1 MGGVHATVVL
11 ASGVPLPDD
20 PLVPPEPDE
29 LPASFVPLV
38 DPLDAEPLVPL
49 EPVAPL
55 APDLPALV
63 PVVVPD
69 VPVVDPLEAE
79 PVTPLEPVEPAV
91 VPEDVPEDAPVVDPL
106 VPLEPLATPEPVEPA
121 VVPVDAPEDTPLFD
135 PLDWPE
141 PVDVPLPDAGFDAPP
156 VPSVLDDSPAHATA
170 TTAPM
175 AKAAI
180 DVMLRF
186 EVKLILRKC
195 LGLFSLPSGPPAVR
209 RQARFHPKVRKKI
222 PRLPFWADS

>member
-1 MGGVHATVVL
+1 VGGVHATVVL

-20 PLVPPEPDE
+20 PLVPPEPDV
-29 LPASFVPLV
+29 LPASF
-38 DPLDAEPLVPL
+38 DPLEAEPLVPL
-49 EPVAPL
+49 EPAAPL
-55 APDLPALV
+55 EPDL

-91 VPEDVPEDAPVVDPL
+91 VPEDVPEKAPAVDPP
-106 VPLEPLATPEPVEPA
+106 VPLEPVTPPEPVEPA
-121 VVPVDAPEDTPLFD
+121 VVPVEVPEDTPLFD

-141 PVDVPLPDAGFDAPP
+141 PLDVPLPDAGFDVPP
-156 VPSVLDDSPAHATA
+156 VPSVLGDSPAHATA

-180 DVMLRF
+180 EVMLRF

-195 LGLFSLPSGPPAVR
+195 LGLLSLPSGSPAVR
-209 RQARFHPKVRKKI
+209 PPAPFPPKVRKKI
-222 PRLPFWADS
+222 RRLPFWADS

>member
-20 PLVPPEPDE
+20 PLVPPEPDV
-29 LPASFVPLV
+29 LPASFDPLV
-38 DPLDAEPLVPL
+38 DPLVPP

-55 APDLPALV
+55 VPDL

-91 VPEDVPEDAPVVDPL
+91 VPEDVPEDAPLFEPL
-106 VPLEPLATPEPVEPA
+106 VPLEPVAPPEPVEPA
-121 VVPVDAPEDTPLFD
+121 VVPVDVPDDTPVFD

-141 PVDVPLPDAGFDAPP
+141 PLDVPLTDAGSDEPP
-156 VPSVLDDSPAHATA
+156 VPSVVGDSPAHATA

-180 DVMLRF
+180 EVMLRF

-195 LGLFSLPSGPPAVR
+195 LGLLSLPSGPPAVPPP
-209 RQARFHPKVRKKI
+209 AGFPSKVGKKI
-222 PRLPFWADS
+222 RRLPFRADS